1 MAQRIDK
8 QEVEIPFEKL
18 QPWSTFV
25 MKSKLPSSI
34 LEKMLRIT
42 DNLVENKESDS
53 HSLDAGQIYDQFYID
68 QKTLIQEEVEEF
80 FIETCKNYVIQA
92 FLQAQPPN
100 KKKILEEE
108 FYVRLNSMW
117 VNCQKDNEYFPPH
130 VHTECHLSSVMY
142 LKIPKFLP
150 SRIPYNME
158 EDGCILFTNNSSR
171 DMIWGRPTMIIQ
183 PEVGD
188 FLIFPATLQHQV
200 FPFRTLDGKGE
211 RRSISFN
218 AEFTSKSEQ
227 DFIKEN
233 GSLRPGGRPRQYQ
246 RQSSTIGETN
256 E

>member
-68 QKTLIQEEVEEF
+68 QETLIQEKVEEF
-80 FIETCKNYVIQA
+80 FIEACKNYVIQA

-117 VNCQKDNEYFPPH
+117 VNSQKDNEYDQQIYF
-130 VHTECHLSSVMY
+130 
-142 LKIPKFLP
+142 
-150 SRIPYNME
+150 
-158 EDGCILFTNNSSR
+158 
-171 DMIWGRPTMIIQ
+171 
-183 PEVGD
+183 
-188 FLIFPATLQHQV
+188 
-200 FPFRTLDGKGE
+200 
-211 RRSISFN
+211 
-218 AEFTSKSEQ
+218 
-227 DFIKEN
+227 
-233 GSLRPGGRPRQYQ
+233 
-246 RQSSTIGETN
+246 
-256 E
+256 